1 MALSEFEIKRT
12 EKLVAKFLESR
23 RPEPHVRTKLDFSF
37 RMKNQSVE
45 IFSIRPQW
53 DKPENIIE
61 EPVAKATFV
70 KTKKMWKLYWM
81 RADLKWHS
89 YQPLAESTSL
99 EKVLA
104 EIGRDPHG
112 CFWG

>member
-1 MALSEFEIKRT
+1 
-12 EKLVAKFLESR
+12 
-23 RPEPHVRTKLDFSF
+23 
-37 RMKNQSVE
+37 MKNQSFE
-45 IFSIRPQW
+45 IYTIRPQW
-53 DKPENIIE
+53 DKPENLIE

-89 YQPLAESTSL
+89 YQPLAESESL
-99 EKVLA
+99 EKVLT
-104 EIGRDPHG
+104 EIGKDPHC